1 MERNPNMTLDDVVIC
16 FGLMIFLGLM
26 VDKFMTFRGL

>member
-1 MERNPNMTLDDVVIC
+1 MTLDDVVIC